1 MSDSVQGMTMAETS
15 RLFGEFER
23 RHALFNR
30 NIRGIPYW
38 HLVRFRVYSTVVLP
52 QCAHTGRAHPDFGF
66 SPKKRLSS
74 RLRGLLSRLRIKFV
88 RAWDFIF
95 HNPMTAVAQ
104 RDVLISL
111 APRIVP
117 DPCGGRKI
125 RQVVD
130 PFVGC
135 LKSSYA
141 TCEWQFR
148 GTAVTKHNGRG
159 RVFKWS
165 CADAVVAAYRKSADF
180 ALLRGEALHEADR
193 LTVEIE
199 STFGV
204 RPEPAILAKSIA
216 DALSYA
222 IAAPP
227 VLRKWLKHLH
237 VKCVVVAVAYSFKNF
252 VLVKTARE
260 MGVPTVELQHG
271 TVCTEHVAYNLPVP
285 DSPYTPE
292 WFLMWGAF
300 WAQQMS
306 NYPSRRAIHCGYPY
320 EEAVL
325 VAHPRKEHDI
335 PTVLFISQGTV
346 GLRLS
351 EAAASLCDK
360 MNGFPCRI
368 LFKPHP
374 NEMRSWKTL
383 YPALSNPGIEVV
395 DNPSESVYSCFAQ
408 SDVIA
413 GVYSTAVIEG
423 FLWGLK
429 AYVFKDMPGADMMS
443 VFCASGAVEYVNS
456 ADDLAEKLKIELAGR
471 RTGLSSFDTGEIFKA
486 GAARNVASAIDTIVE
501 KGMS

>member
-52 QCAHTGRAHPDFGF
+52 QCAHTGCAHPDLGLRA
-66 SPKKRLSS
+66 KKGVPS
-74 RLRGLLSRLRIKFV
+74 RLRRPFSRLLAKAARL
-88 RAWDFIF
+88 WDFVF
-95 HNPMTAVAQ
+95 HNPMTAVAR

-117 DPCGGRKI
+117 DPCGSRKI
-125 RQVVD
+125 RQIVD

-141 TCEWQFR
+141 TCEWQFK
-148 GTAVTKHNGRG
+148 GTAVTKHEGSG

-199 STFGV
+199 SAFGV

-227 VLRKWLKHLH
+227 VLRKWLKHLQ
-237 VKCVVVAVAYSFKNF
+237 VKCIVVAVAYSFKNF

-260 MGVPTVELQHG
+260 MGVATVELQHG
-271 TVCTEHVAYNLPVP
+271 TVYPAHLAYNLPIA
-285 DSPYTPE
+285 DSPYSPDY
-292 WFLMWGAF
+292 FLAWGDWWVKQIRNF
-300 WAQQMS
+300 
-306 NYPSRRAIHCGYPY
+306 PVRRAVPTGCPFLENAISRY
-320 EEAVL
+320 
-325 VAHPRKEHDI
+325 PRKPNDG
-335 PTVLFISQGTV
+335 PPLVLFISQGTI
-346 GLRLS
+346 GSRLS
-351 EAAASLCDK
+351 ELAVGL
-360 MNGFPCRI
+360 GRILGGTCRI
-368 LFKPHP
+368 VFKPHP
-374 NEMRSWKTL
+374 NEMRTWRTL
-383 YPALSNPGIEVV
+383 YPTLVGSGVEVV
-395 DNPSESVYSCFAQ
+395 EDTTRSVYFWLAEANA
-408 SDVIA
+408 VV
-413 GVYSTAVIEG
+413 GVYSTAMIEG
-423 FLWGLK
+423 FVWGVK
-429 AYVFKDMPGADMMS
+429 TYVFKSLPGADTMAA
-443 VFCASGAVEYVNS
+443 FCSGGAAEYVDS
-456 ADDLAEKLKIELAGR
+456 AEDLALRLRLQFTADAVGA
-471 RTGLSSFDTGEIFKA
+471 TSFNKA
-486 GAARNVASAIDTIVE
+486 DFFVDHAAANVAAAIDRIVE
-501 KGMS
+501 GKEP